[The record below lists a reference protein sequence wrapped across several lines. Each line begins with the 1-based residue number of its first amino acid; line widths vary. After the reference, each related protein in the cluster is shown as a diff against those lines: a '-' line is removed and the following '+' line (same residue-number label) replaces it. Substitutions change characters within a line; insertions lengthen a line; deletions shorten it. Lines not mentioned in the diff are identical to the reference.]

1 MLASRSI
8 SRSFAAVM
16 TLFRPLRAGDLQ
28 LDNRIVMAPMTR
40 SRSGPTHVPNDLMA
54 EHYSQRAS
62 AGLLITEATMIA
74 RDQCAFT
81 DEGGLFDAACVAGWR
96 KVTDAV
102 HARGGRIIVQLWH
115 GGRAAH
121 SLQNGG
127 LQPVSSTDRPIRV
140 GKARTPA
147 GPMPY
152 EVPRRLR
159 TDELAGIVE
168 LFRAAAQRAKE
179 AGFDGAQVH
188 GAHGYLVDQF
198 LRDSVND
205 RTDEYG
211 GSLPNRARLLL
222 EVTDAVST
230 VFGPGRVSV
239 RISPLV
245 PFNDIA
251 DSNPEELVKYVATEL
266 NRRKL
271 GFLEIRHNDH
281 REPAEQVLARVARE
295 HFKGAL
301 FVNGAYDF
309 ATATQA
315 VESGA
320 ADAVVF
326 ARPFVANPDLVE
338 RFSSGAPLNT
348 LDPDTLYTPGAA
360 GYTDYPALKPTCEP
374 QRA

>member
-1 MLASRSI
+1 M
-8 SRSFAAVM
+8 M

-28 LDNRIVMAPMTR
+28 LDNRIVMAPLTR
-40 SRSGPTHVPNDLMA
+40 SRAGRTHIPNDLMA
-54 EHYSQRAS
+54 EYYSQRAS

-81 DEGGLFDAACVAGWR
+81 GEGGLFDAACVAGWR
-96 KVTDAV
+96 KVTGAV

-121 SLQNGG
+121 SALNGG
-127 LQPVSSTDRPIRV
+127 LQPVSSTDRAIR
-140 GKARTPA
+140 GDTIRTPE
-147 GPMPY
+147 GPQPY
-152 EVPRRLR
+152 EMPRRLKIE
-159 TDELAGIVE
+159 ELAGIIE
-168 LFRAAAQRAKE
+168 QFRAAARRAKE
-179 AGFDGAQVH
+179 AGFDGAQIH
-188 GAHGYLVDQF
+188 GAHGYLLDQF

-222 EVTDAVST
+222 EVVDAVSEVLGT
-230 VFGPGRVSV
+230 GRVSV

-245 PFNDIA
+245 GFNDSE
-251 DSNPEELVKYVATEL
+251 DSNPEELVSYVATEL
-266 NRRKL
+266 NRRKIS
-271 GFLEIRHNDH
+271 FLEVRHLDH
-281 REPAEQVLARVARE
+281 RAPAEQALARIARQ

-309 ATATQA
+309 VTARLA
-315 VESGA
+315 MESGA

-326 ARPFVANPDLVE
+326 GKPFVSNPDLVE
-338 RFSSGAPLNT
+338 RFSSGAALNAMDAST
-348 LDPDTLYTPGAA
+348 LSAPGPE
-360 GYTDYPALKPTCEP
+360 GYTDYPSLTSEREP